1 VVVLGEY
8 VYFSQI
14 IIISEKSHLF
24 IESPINLVVTPHLN
38 KKLLFTGKK
47 NKKTNNYI
55 GDFH

>member
-1 VVVLGEY
+1 
-8 VYFSQI
+8 VYFFQI